1 MLSGVKQLNMP
12 RLLLKLTVH
21 EVKFETRAGIRR
33 TGKIG
38 VKLESEM
45 LIGAEGR

>member
-1 MLSGVKQLNMP
+1 MGWDKNGTGM
-12 RLLLKLTVH
+12 
-21 EVKFETRAGIRR
+21 
-33 TGKIG
+33 GKIG